1 VKIIVVDRLSERNTR
16 RILKGHDKENASY
29 YVDFTRSV
37 DSCKEL
43 MDAGLV
49 RLSPADLGDI
59 TRTEFLKE
67 YIGIIDS
74 LCVENTRPIWWSTEL
89 ATRNHFATV
98 LADRLAEIGCLKAA
112 LVRIRS
118 EVLVVVSSS
127 VFTAVWLRD
136 YALKQGLSFTN
147 LGSSITLRSVQA
159 YTQNVAGHICRNILL
174 SFILLFRMCLARVM
188 LSHSA
193 KKIKSSPNGVV
204 LIKTFAY
211 PEDFKPN
218 QPFSDRMFGELHA
231 FVERRGYTRIIL
243 CHVNHEFFDTIRKI
257 QTDPSSIYPYEY
269 FLTLS
274 SIVRSLVD
282 VLTFV
287 PSISSAICFKEE
299 VRDLVKA
306 ESYSS
311 GARVNHYAH
320 TFVAKRLLRTYD
332 ISRVILTYENR
343 AWENAF
349 ILGLRKEKPSIPI
362 VGYQHTVVFQA
373 AAGYFIGA
381 REREC
386 KPLPDKILTVGD
398 EMKSRLIESGEYLES
413 TIISVGALRFAHL
426 WEVKPRSQATKNNI
440 VLVVLEG
447 VLPVGLMVLYVLSQA
462 ELLHG
467 WKIRIRSHREL
478 PWPTLSR
485 IWGIDLNLH
494 KNVEISENSSLGSDL
509 NECDICMY
517 WGSTVAIEAL
527 HMAIPLIHFD
537 SENALSFDPLEG
549 FHNLKWTTRV
559 GKDLFKIV
567 NQIHL
572 LDVQEFTQEAEAAKK
587 YLQRLFQHPDPTRL
601 QNFL

>member
-1 VKIIVVDRLSERNTR
+1 MKIIVVDRLSERNTR
-16 RILKGHDKENASY
+16 RILNGHDKENASY
-29 YVDFTRSV
+29 YVDFTRSI

-59 TRTEFLKE
+59 TRAEFLKE

-74 LCVENTRPIWWSTEL
+74 LCVENTCSVWWSTEL
-89 ATRNHFATV
+89 ATRNIFATV

-112 LVRIRS
+112 LVRIRP
-118 EVLVVVSSS
+118 EVLVVVSTS

-136 YALKQGLSFTN
+136 YALKHGFSFTN

-159 YTQNVAGHICRNILL
+159 YIQNVAGHIFSNIFL

-188 LSHSA
+188 LSHSTE
-193 KKIKSSPNGVV
+193 KIKSGPNGVV

-218 QPFSDRMFGELHA
+218 QPFSDRMFGQLHS
-231 FVERRGYTRIIL
+231 FLERQGYTRIIL
-243 CHVNHEFFDTIRKI
+243 CHVNHEFFDTIKKI
-257 QTDPSSIYPYEY
+257 KTDPSSIYPYEY

-274 SIVRSLVD
+274 SIARSLVD

-287 PSISSAICFKEE
+287 PSISSTIVFQEE
-299 VRDLVKA
+299 VRNLIKA

-311 GARVNHYAH
+311 GARVNHYAY
-320 TFVAKRLLRTYD
+320 TFVAKRLLRAYD
-332 ISRVILTYENR
+332 INRVILTYENR

-349 ILGLRKEKPSIPI
+349 IFGLRKEKSSIPI
-362 VGYQHTVVFQA
+362 VGYLHTVVFQA
-373 AAGYFIGA
+373 SANYFIGA

-398 EMKSRLIESGEYLES
+398 EMKSRLLESGEYLES
-413 TIISVGALRFAHL
+413 TIIPVGALRFTYL
-426 WEVKPRSQATKNNI
+426 WEAKPRSQATKNNV

-462 ELLHG
+462 KLFHG

-478 PWPTLSR
+478 PWSTLSR
-485 IWGIDLNLH
+485 VWGIDLNLYE
-494 KNVEISENSSLGSDL
+494 NVEISENTSLASDL
-509 NECDICMY
+509 NQCDICMY

-549 FHNLKWTTRV
+549 FDNLKWTARV
-559 GKDLFKIV
+559 GENLFDLV
-567 NQIHL
+567 NQIHS
-572 LDVQEFTQEAEAAKK
+572 LDVQEFMQEVEATKK
-587 YLQRLFQHPDPTRL
+587 YLQRLLQPPAFTKM

>member
-16 RILKGHDKENASY
+16 RILKRYDKENVSY
-29 YVDFTRSV
+29 YVDFTRSI
-37 DSCKEL
+37 DSCKAL
-43 MDAGLV
+43 MDAGVV
-49 RLSPADLGDI
+49 RLSPSDFGDI
-59 TRTEFLKE
+59 TRADFLKE

-74 LCVENTRPIWWSTEL
+74 LCVENSCPVWWSTEL

-98 LADRLAEIGCLKAA
+98 LADRLAEIVCLKAA
-112 LVRIRS
+112 LVRIRP

-136 YALKQGLSFTN
+136 YALEQGLSFTN
-147 LGSSITLRSVQA
+147 LGNSITLRSVQA
-159 YTQNVAGHICRNILL
+159 YTQNIVGHICRNILL

-193 KKIKSSPNGVV
+193 EKIKSNPNGVV

-218 QPFSDRMFGELHA
+218 QPFVDRMFGELHA
-231 FVERRGYTRIIL
+231 FLERRGCTRVIL
-243 CHVNHEFFDTIRKI
+243 CHINHDFFDTIKKI
-257 QTDPSSIYPYEY
+257 KTDPSSIYPYEY
-269 FLTLS
+269 FLTLP
-274 SIVRSLVD
+274 SIARSLVD

-287 PSISSAICFKEE
+287 PSISSAIFFQEE
-299 VRDLVKA
+299 VRDLIKA
-306 ESYSS
+306 ESHSA
-311 GARVNHYAH
+311 GARVNNYAH
-320 TFVAKRLLRTYD
+320 AFVANKLLRAYD
-332 ISRVILTYENR
+332 INRVILTYENR

-362 VGYQHTVVFQA
+362 VGYQHTVVVQA
-373 AAGYFIGA
+373 AAGYFIGS

-398 EMKSRLIESGEYLES
+398 EMKSRLLESGEYLES
-413 TIISVGALRFAHL
+413 TITSVGALRFTHL
-426 WEVKPRSQATKNNI
+426 WEAKLRSQVTKNNV

-462 ELLHG
+462 KLLHG

-478 PWPTLSR
+478 PWSTLSR
-485 IWGIDLNLH
+485 IWGIDLSLYQ
-494 KNVEISENSSLGSDL
+494 NVEISENISLASDL

-517 WGSTVAIEAL
+517 WGSAVAIEAL

-549 FHNLKWTTRV
+549 LDNLKWTTRV
-559 GKDLFKIV
+559 GENLFELV
-567 NQIHL
+567 NQIHS
-572 LDVQEFTQEAEAAKK
+572 LDVQKFIQEVEATKK
-587 YLQRLFQHPDPTRL
+587 YLQRLFQPPDPTRL